1 MPPLEH
7 PDRVDKLWEIID
19 TRRQG
24 SVDFNGLKKGL
35 RRMDHPLKN
44 ADSMLQQVFKTVD
57 MNGDG
62 RIQYGEFRDFV
73 SRADEALW
81 ELFKSIDRNQNG
93 EIDRAELRYAFS
105 SAGIT
110 VSSPVLDEF
119 LAQMDRNNDGVITYN
134 EWRDFLLF
142 LPTEDHDLRTVL
154 SYYKATG
161 NLNPEGDVD
170 IGDSRQGLG
179 IGFPTQ
185 SHFLLHALETALYYT
200 LQLPLSIILNAA
212 PVNLVAVAYAE
223 TPNAEQPASADLVV
237 FDRDGVDLD
246 YDELEWLSVSK
257 PIAMWL
263 SVRSYELQ
271 LTDIFPHLGYFIAGG
286 LAGAVSRTAT
296 APLDRLKVYLI
307 AQTGVRK
314 EAVRAAQKG
323 APVNAVRKGIKSL
336 VDAMKE
342 LWKAGGVRSLFAGNG
357 LNVVKI
363 MPESAIKF
371 GAYEASKRAFAR
383 LEGHNDTKKI
393 KPTSQFLSGGL
404 GGMVAQ
410 CFVYPIDT
418 LKFRMQCEVVQGGVR
433 GNKLIAE
440 TARKMWQTTGGFAF
454 FRGLPLGLMGMF
466 PYAAIDLSTFEYLK
480 RRLVARKARQEKCHE
495 DDVPLS
501 NFTTGAIG
509 AFSGALGA
517 SFVYPLNVLRTRLQ
531 AQGTVLHPAT
541 YDGIIDVT
549 RTTYR
554 TEGIRGFYKGITPNM
569 LKVAPAVSISYIVY
583 ENAKRFLGLK

>member
-1 MPPLEH
+1 MKPLDS
-7 PDRVDKLWEIID
+7 PDGVDKLWAVID
-19 TRRQG
+19 TRGQG
-24 SVDFNGLKKGL
+24 YVDFNGLRKGL

-44 ADSMLQQVFKTVD
+44 ADSMLHQLFKTVD
-57 MNGDG
+57 TSGDG

-73 SRADEALW
+73 SRADQALW
-81 ELFKSIDRNQNG
+81 ELFQSIDRNRNG
-93 EIDRAELRYAFS
+93 EIDRTELRDAFAN
-105 SAGIT
+105 AGIT
-110 VSSPVLDEF
+110 VSSSMLDSF
-119 LAQMDRNNDGVITYN
+119 LAQMDQNNDGVITYN

-142 LPTEDHDLRTVL
+142 LPTEVTNLRTVL

-170 IGDSRQGLG
+170 ISDTLQGLG
-179 IGFPTQ
+179 TAVPIL
-185 SHFLLHALETALYYT
+185 SHFLHSLESIVYCIF
-200 LQLPLSIILNAA
+200 QVPLSIILNVA

-223 TPNAEQPASADLVV
+223 TSNAEPASDPDMVA
-237 FDRDGVDLD
+237 FDGDLD
-246 YDELEWLSVSK
+246 HELEWLSVSQ

-271 LTDIFPHLGYFIAGG
+271 LTDIFPHLGYFVAGG
-286 LAGAVSRTAT
+286 VAGAVSRTAT

-307 AQTGVRK
+307 AQTGVKK
-314 EAVRAAQKG
+314 EAVRTAKKG
-323 APVNAVRKGIKSL
+323 APLSAVGKGLGTLIE
-336 VDAMKE
+336 ATRE
-342 LWKAGGVRSLFAGNG
+342 LWRAGGIRSLFAGNG

-383 LEGHNDTKKI
+383 LEGHNDPKQI

-410 CFVYPIDT
+410 CCVYPIDT
-418 LKFRMQCEVVQGGVR
+418 LKFRMQCEVVQGGNR

-440 TARKMWQTTGGFAF
+440 TARKMWQSTGGFAF
-454 FRGLPLGLMGMF
+454 YRGLPLGLVGMF

-480 RRLVARKARQEKCHE
+480 RRLVARKARLEKCHE
-495 DDVPLS
+495 DDAPLS
-501 NFTTGAIG
+501 NFTTGVIG

-541 YDGIIDVT
+541 YDGIMDVT
-549 RTTYR
+549 RKTYR
-554 TEGIRGFYKGITPNM
+554 TEGLRGFYKGITPNM

-583 ENAKRFLGLK
+583 ENSKRFLGLK